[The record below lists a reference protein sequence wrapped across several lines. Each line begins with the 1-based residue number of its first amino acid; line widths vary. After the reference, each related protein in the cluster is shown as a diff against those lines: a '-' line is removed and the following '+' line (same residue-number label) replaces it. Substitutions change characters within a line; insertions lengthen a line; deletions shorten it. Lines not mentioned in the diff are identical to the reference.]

1 MRRWFAAA
9 VLLGSICGCGG
20 DADDVAEPKT
30 PMPLDQVPAVV
41 MKAAK
46 AAAPDLTFYAA
57 YKDKHEGQDCIELK
71 GKTKTGKIKELEIT
85 PDGKVLATY

>member
-1 MRRWFAAA
+1 MRRWFATA

-30 PMPLDQVPAVV
+30 PMPLDQVPTVV
-41 MKAAK
+41 MKAK

-85 PDGKVLATY
+85 PEGKVLATQ